1 MVGGGFA
8 GSHPATVRPSDAPTD
23 GGPQWL
29 GTPAPYRKCVPRSPL
44 VLAALASGA
53 TPGLVPVVTRP
64 TPVAGADFDTAVV
77 TDDQNR
83 HWVVRAPVSAAAGAA
98 LESELTLLRGLRD
111 PVRTALPFEVPDP
124 TTTVDLPEGG
134 RAMVY
139 RYLAGEPL
147 HPGDLGPGPGLGS
160 ALGTALAALHEVP
173 RSVVEDS
180 GLPVYE
186 ADEYRLRR
194 IAELDRAAAT
204 GHVPSG
210 LLTRW
215 EHALEDVGRWRFQ
228 PTVVHGDLVA
238 EHVLVGD
245 GRVVGVLDWAEA
257 KVADP
262 ADDLAWVAVGADE
275 TALDSVLEAYAM
287 ARADQPDRNLPLRA
301 RLAGELALARWLL
314 HGARADDS
322 GVVDDAVAMLR
333 ELDSDVGRDPL

>member
-1 MVGGGFA
+1 M
-8 GSHPATVRPSDAPTD
+8 
-23 GGPQWL
+23 
-29 GTPAPYRKCVPRSPL
+29 PRSPL

-64 TPVAGADFDTAVV
+64 TAVAGADFDTAVV

-83 HWVVRAPVSAAAGAA
+83 HWVVRAPVSVTAGAA
-98 LESELTLLRGLRD
+98 LESELALLRGLRD
-111 PVRTALPFEVPDP
+111 PARAALPFALPDP

-139 RYLAGEPL
+139 RYLSGEPL
-147 HPGDLGPGPGLGS
+147 HPGDLNPALGA

-173 RSVVEDS
+173 RSIVEDA

-186 ADEYRLRR
+186 ADEYRRRR

-215 EHALEDVGRWRFQ
+215 ERALEDVGRWRFQ

-238 EHVLVGD
+238 EHVLVED
-245 GRVVGVLDWAEA
+245 DRVVGVLDWAEA

-275 TALDSVLEAYAM
+275 AALDSVLEAYAM
-287 ARADQPDRNLPLRA
+287 ARVDQPDRNLPLRA

-314 HGARADDS
+314 HGVRADDS
-322 GVVDDAVAMLR
+322 SVVDDAVSMLR
-333 ELDSDVGRDPL
+333 ELASDVGSDPL

>member
-1 MVGGGFA
+1 M
-8 GSHPATVRPSDAPTD
+8 
-23 GGPQWL
+23 
-29 GTPAPYRKCVPRSPL
+29 PRSPL

-53 TPGLVPVVTRP
+53 SPGLVPVVTRP
-64 TPVAGADFDTAVV
+64 TSASGADFDTAVV

-83 HWVVRAPVSAAAGAA
+83 HWVVRAPVSVAAGAA

-111 PVRTALPFEVPDP
+111 PARSALPFAVPDP
-124 TTTVDLPEGG
+124 ATTVDLPEGG

-139 RYLAGEPL
+139 PYLPGKPL
-147 HPGDLGPGPGLGS
+147 NPTELAPGPGLAA
-160 ALGTALAALHEVP
+160 ALGAALAALHEVP

-204 GHVPSG
+204 GKVPPP

-215 EHALEDVGRWRFQ
+215 ERALEDVGRWRFQ
-228 PTVVHGDLVA
+228 PTVVHGDLWA
-238 EHVLVGD
+238 EHVLVDD

-262 ADDLAWVAVGADE
+262 ADDLAWIAVSA
-275 TALDSVLEAYAM
+275 ASPSLDSVFEAYSM
-287 ARADQPDRNLPLRA
+287 ARADQPDRHLPFRA
-301 RLAGELALARWLL
+301 RLAGEFALARWLL
-314 HGARADDS
+314 HGIRADDS
-322 GVVDDAVAMLR
+322 SVVDDAVGMLQAFD
-333 ELDSDVGRDPL
+333 LDVRDDPL